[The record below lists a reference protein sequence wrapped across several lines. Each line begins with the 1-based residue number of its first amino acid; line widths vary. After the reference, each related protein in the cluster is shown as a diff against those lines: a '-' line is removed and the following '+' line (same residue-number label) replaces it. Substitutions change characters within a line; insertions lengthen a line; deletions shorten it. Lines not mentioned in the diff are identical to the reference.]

1 MSKLLTPFVCVCA
14 IWNHRQEWTENL
26 IQLFLDQDYAGPKML
41 FLLDDRPVKA
51 ELADIENRFTNH
63 YVYTIHYDERFPC
76 LPCKYNRAT
85 LLCNM
90 AKELTEV
97 ADLYLCVLDDD
108 DLYLPHYLS
117 DHAAVLEEHPWSYPT
132 EIFSSYGGRFNV
144 EPTGGRF
151 WTSSAYRLSSL
162 EAIGGYGDSK
172 NMAYDQAFLDRMEK
186 KFGKAGTP
194 RRPNFVY
201 NWDVTFDS
209 HVSAEGGATE
219 SAWYDNCEPSVP
231 TGPLVPKYN
240 DITIELLKKA
250 KEHPLCV

>member
-1 MSKLLTPFVCVCA
+1 MSKSLTPFVCVCA

-26 IQLFLDQDYAGPKML
+26 IQLFLDQDYEGHKSL
-41 FLLDDRPVKA
+41 FLLDDRPGRFESQTLVS
-51 ELADIENRFTNH
+51 ELGTFVGVESF
-63 YVYTIHYDERFPC
+63 DERFPC
-76 LPCKYNRAT
+76 LPCKYDKILYWAT
-85 LLCNM
+85 IAGIRM
-90 AKELTEV
+90 RKDPYV
-97 ADLYLCVLDDD
+97 AVLDDD

-117 DHAAVLEEHPWSYPT
+117 DHAAVLEEHPWSYPA

-172 NMAYDQAFLDRMEK
+172 NMAYDQGFLDRMER

-194 RRPNFVY
+194 KRPNFVY

-209 HVSAEGGATE
+209 HVSAEGGKTE
-219 SAWYDNCEPSVP
+219 SAWYDNCQPSVP

>member
-1 MSKLLTPFVCVCA
+1 
-14 IWNHRQEWTENL
+14 
-26 IQLFLDQDYAGPKML
+26 LFLDQDYAGPKL
-41 FLLDDRPVKA
+41 LLLLDDRPGGFTDGVVFNSDANFTLNLVKLDSFEA
-51 ELADIENRFTNH
+51 
-63 YVYTIHYDERFPC
+63 RFPC
-76 LPCKYNRAT
+76 LPCKYDHAISYAND
-85 LLCNM
+85 
-90 AKELTEV
+90 AK
-97 ADLYLCVLDDD
+97 DLYGECNVCVLDDD

-172 NMAYDQAFLDRMEK
+172 NMAYDQGFLDRMEK

-194 RRPNFVY
+194 KRPNFVY

-209 HVSAEGGATE
+209 HVSAEGGKTE
-219 SAWYDNCEPSVP
+219 SAWYDNCQPSVP
-231 TGPLVPKYN
+231 TGPLVSKYN

>member
-1 MSKLLTPFVCVCA
+1 MGSALVGE
-14 IWNHRQEWTENL
+14 I
-26 IQLFLDQDYAGPKML
+26 
-41 FLLDDRPVKA
+41 
-51 ELADIENRFTNH
+51 
-63 YVYTIHYDERFPC
+63 
-76 LPCKYNRAT
+76 
-85 LLCNM
+85 
-90 AKELTEV
+90 
-97 ADLYLCVLDDD
+97 YLSVLDDD

-209 HVSAEGGATE
+209 HVSAEGGKTE
-219 SAWYDNCEPSVP
+219 SAWYDNCQPSVP